1 MSIDVSAADPVYRQM
16 TAEEAYAFY
25 GDSISCIYYSTSGY
39 KNISL
44 SPSPNHN
51 VYYYASSTTSSD
63 KLLPSWVYSSSIPY
77 VVYYA
82 NVSDY
87 SQNPSYLG
95 FDISPNVHFID
106 CNAVRICAATYWGGS
121 GTSISSSAYS
131 ESFFDVFNGNT
142 LRFTNTPYI
151 LQDGTY
157 SRLGLQRS
165 GGSAFRVLP
174 VPVDYVSD
182 TLGDVSLMRIGF
194 NGGKTDSGEITLYL
208 SAPLV
213 NDSAVGGTGVVTGT
227 TAPSSGDINVTVDV
241 DMSETN
247 SWLENIF
254 DGVSNIFSSITGA
267 LSHVFLP
274 DEDYVKNWAED
285 VIDLIK
291 SKFAG
296 TGVNADPLIDAFED
310 IATYG
315 ATTSIR
321 FPGVDLNIADTSFKI
336 NPRSVSLRP
345 LEDSGIYDYIEM
357 AINIVATLAV
367 FNLVQTKIK
376 ALLVGEKVVEVEGV
390 DD

>member
-1 MSIDVSAADPVYRQM
+1 MSIDASAADPIYRQM

-39 KNISL
+39 KNVTL
-44 SPSPNHN
+44 SPSPNCN

-95 FDISPNVHFID
+95 FDISPNVHFTD

-194 NGGKTDSGEITLYL
+194 NGGKTDGGEITLYL

-227 TAPSSGDINVTVDV
+227 TAPSSGDINVNVDV
-241 DMSETN
+241 DLTETN

-254 DGVSNIFSSITGA
+254 DGISNIGSA
-267 LSHVFLP
+267 LGNAISRLFLP
-274 DEDYVKNWAED
+274 DEQDIINWKQTIVTILNDTFGGIPELEQSLKDAISSIFSASARQTVTFEGIKVPAAVGQPEA
-285 VIDLIK
+285 VI
-291 SKFAG
+291 
-296 TGVNADPLIDAFED
+296 VPQQEVPLKPNGFDNLF
-310 IATYG
+310 
-315 ATTSIR
+315 SW
-321 FPGVDLNIADTSFKI
+321 V
-336 NPRSVSLRP
+336 
-345 LEDSGIYDYIEM
+345 EM
-357 AINIVATLAV
+357 FINIVATIAIANTC
-367 FNLVQTKIK
+367 FNQVKRVI
-376 ALLVGEKVVEVEGV
+376 VGEVVI
-390 DD
+390 DAD